1 VNGVLTTSASGCDTS
16 GFPNG
21 RRPGDD
27 VVDIALDVM
36 MGFLLPATAA
46 NPEYNGKVT
55 PFTDGVW
62 QNAGQFDT
70 TFPFLKTPTQG
81 ANGNGT

>member
-1 VNGVLTTSASGCDTS
+1 V
-16 GFPNG
+16 
-21 RRPGDD
+21 
-27 VVDIALDVM
+27 

-46 NPEYNGKVT
+46 NPLYNGKVT
-55 PFTDGVW
+55 TLTDGVW

-70 TFPFLKTPTQG
+70 TFPFLKTPNQG